1 MRKKRYEML
10 LPLKFNDG
18 AAVDPELIEQTREEL
33 IAQFGAIAIQ
43 PGVIHGVWVHQGNR
57 YEDELLHL
65 VTDVEDSPENHQF
78 FVTFKVV
85 LLERFQQIEIYIASY
100 PIELI

>member
-18 AAVDPELIEQTREEL
+18 SAVDPELFEQTREEL
-33 IAQFGAIAIQ
+33 IAQFGAIAVQ
-43 PGVIHGVWVHQGNR
+43 PGIVHGVWIHQGIR
-57 YEDELLHL
+57 YEDELLRL
-65 VTDVEDSPENHQF
+65 VIDVEDSPESQRF
-78 FVTFKVV
+78 LVSFKAV

-100 PIELI
+100 PIELL